1 MRERLHKHLL
11 KIGGNL
17 WLKIKKIEILD
28 YRRRRSQRRDALR
41 RIAAHRPSGLRGR
54 QEGRPICSLPAIPSL
69 PHSLSDQ
76 PAHLPNLYGRQI
88 ASDPAGLNLI
98 AARRDRWR
106 WMTCGDQ
113 SNTPHHAT
121 TGEPCPNPAP
131 PYPDDNEG
139 GLYIFVGKYIK
150 MRMKDETCVCR
161 RLVAFPLPPLS
172 MQRTKTAPQRHRRSH
187 SFWETARYSS
197 AATSDLAVSSSR
209 IHASFGT
216 RPLPPS
222 VRPSVRPKWDI
233 YLRFLMTTIPTLF
246 WHAAAAPAETGK
258 EGSI

>member
-1 MRERLHKHLL
+1 MPFAGSPRTAPAGCE
-11 KIGGNL
+11 
-17 WLKIKKIEILD
+17 
-28 YRRRRSQRRDALR
+28 A
-41 RIAAHRPSGLRGR
+41 GR
-54 QEGRPICSLPAIPSL
+54 QAGRPICSLPAIPSL
-69 PHSLSDQ
+69 PPSLSDQ

-222 VRPSVRPKWDI
+222 VRPSEMG
-233 YLRFLMTTIPTLF
+233 YLFALSYDYDTHTVLARGGGAGGD
-246 WHAAAAPAETGK
+246 W
-258 EGSI
+258 EGRLYLVPG